1 MSLQEKIIKSE
12 KDLEEGI
19 KFLSQHDPI
28 LSNVIDREKI
38 VLTKRDAGF
47 SALLKTIISQQLS
60 TLAAGKIWQRVV
72 DNELNIQSNILKVN
86 AETLL
91 SLGLSRQKCSYALA
105 LAQDKLD
112 YSILGEMDSNTVI
125 KRLTEIKGIG
135 QWTAQIYCMFS
146 LARGD
151 IFPSGDL
158 ALQEAIRGLFSLE
171 KRPNIKEVDEIS
183 KRWTPWKT
191 IAAIVLWDFYR
202 QQKKREGVLW

>member
-1 MSLQEKIIKSE
+1 MSLLEKIIKSE
-12 KDLEEGI
+12 EDLEEGI

>member
-1 MSLQEKIIKSE
+1 MPLQEKIIKSE

>member
-1 MSLQEKIIKSE
+1 MPLQEKIIKSE

-28 LSNVIDREKI
+28 LSHVIDREKI